1 MKTNLSELTE
11 KMLFD
16 WFKNTRF
23 SDIEQTSRY
32 SYTDAYIPSL
42 NVYVEFKCRKQHY
55 DALLIEKSKWKHLY
69 KLPNCRYV
77 NSTPRGIYSFNMSSI
92 PRPTWHMRVLPRT
105 TQFKDIDKI
114 IKEVGYLHIRQAIEL
129 TYSFLEYNLDN

>member
-11 KMLFD
+11 KDLFN

-42 NVYVEFKCRKQHY
+42 NVYVEFKCRKEHY
-55 DALLIEKSKWKHLY
+55 DALLIEKAKWNYLH

-77 NSTPRGIYSFNMSSI
+77 NSTPRGIYSFNILSI
-92 PRPTWHMRVLPRT
+92 PRPSWHMRVLPRT

-114 IKEVGYLHIRQAIEL
+114 IKEVGYLHIRQAVEL
-129 TYSFLEYNLDN
+129 TDSFLEYNFNN

>member
-1 MKTNLSELTE
+1 MKINLSELKE
-11 KMLFD
+11 KDLFD

-42 NVYVEFKCRKQHY
+42 NVYVEFKCRREHY
-55 DALLIEKSKWKHLY
+55 DALLIEKAKWNYLH

-77 NSTPRGIYSFNMSSI
+77 NSTPRGIYSFNILSI
-92 PRPTWHMRVLPRT
+92 PRPSWHMRVLPRT

-114 IKEVGYLHIRQAIEL
+114 IKEVGYLHIRQAVEL
-129 TYSFLEYNLDN
+129 TDSFLEYNLDN

>member
-1 MKTNLSELTE
+1 MKINLSELTE

-42 NVYVEFKCRKQHY
+42 NVYVEFKCRKEHY
-55 DALLIEKSKWKHLY
+55 DALLIEKAKWNYLH

-77 NSTPRGIYSFNMSSI
+77 NSTPRGIYSFNILSI
-92 PRPTWHMRVLPRT
+92 PRPSWHMRVLPRT

-114 IKEVGYLHIRQAIEL
+114 IKEVGYLHIRQAVEL
-129 TYSFLEYNLDN
+129 TDSFLEYNFNN

>member
-11 KMLFD
+11 KDLFD

-23 SDIEQTSRY
+23 SDIEQTSQY

-42 NVYVEFKCRKQHY
+42 NVYVEFKCRREHY
-55 DALLIEKSKWKHLY
+55 DALLIEKAKWNYLH

-77 NSTPRGIYSFNMSSI
+77 NSTPRGIYSFNIPSI
-92 PRPTWHMRVLPRT
+92 PRPSWHMRVLPRT
-105 TQFKDIDKI
+105 TQFKNIDKI
-114 IKEVGYLHIRQAIEL
+114 IKEVGYLHIRQAVEL
-129 TYSFLEYNLDN
+129 TDSFLEYNLDN

>member
-23 SDIEQTSRY
+23 SDIEQTSQY

-42 NVYVEFKCRKQHY
+42 NVYVEFKCRREHY
-55 DALLIEKSKWKHLY
+55 DALLIEKAKWNYLH

-77 NSTPRGIYSFNMSSI
+77 NSTPRGIYSFNIPSI
-92 PRPTWHMRVLPRT
+92 PRPSWHMRVLPRT

-114 IKEVGYLHIRQAIEL
+114 IKEVGYLHIRQAVEL
-129 TYSFLEYNLDN
+129 TDSFLEYNFNN

>member
-42 NVYVEFKCRKQHY
+42 NVYVEFKCRREHY
-55 DALLIEKSKWKHLY
+55 DALLIEKAKWNYLH

-77 NSTPRGIYSFNMSSI
+77 NSTPRGIYSFNILSI
-92 PRPTWHMRVLPRT
+92 PRPSWHMRVLPRT

-114 IKEVGYLHIRQAIEL
+114 IKEVGYLHIRQAVEL
-129 TYSFLEYNLDN
+129 TDSFLEYNFNN

>member
-11 KMLFD
+11 KDLFD

-42 NVYVEFKCRKQHY
+42 NVYVEFKCRREHY
-55 DALLIEKSKWKHLY
+55 DALLIEKAKWNYLH

-77 NSTPRGIYSFNMSSI
+77 NSTPRGIYSFNILSI
-92 PRPTWHMRVLPRT
+92 PRPSWHMRVLPRT

-114 IKEVGYLHIRQAIEL
+114 IKEVGYLHIRQAVEL
-129 TYSFLEYNLDN
+129 TDSFLEYNFNN

>member
-11 KMLFD
+11 KDLFN

-23 SDIEQTSRY
+23 SDIEQTSQY

-42 NVYVEFKCRKQHY
+42 NVYVEFKCRREHY
-55 DALLIEKSKWKHLY
+55 DALLIEKAKWNYLH

-77 NSTPRGIYSFNMSSI
+77 NSTPRGIYSFNIPSI
-92 PRPTWHMRVLPRT
+92 PRPSWHMRVLPRT
-105 TQFKDIDKI
+105 TQFKNIDKI
-114 IKEVGYLHIRQAIEL
+114 IKEVGYLHIRQAVEL
-129 TYSFLEYNLDN
+129 TDSFLEYNLDN

>member
-1 MKTNLSELTE
+1 MKINLSELTE
-11 KMLFD
+11 KDLFN

-23 SDIEQTSRY
+23 SDIEQTSQY

-42 NVYVEFKCRKQHY
+42 NVYVEFKCRREHY
-55 DALLIEKSKWKHLY
+55 DALLIEKAKWNYLH

-77 NSTPRGIYSFNMSSI
+77 NSTPRGIYSFNIPSI
-92 PRPTWHMRVLPRT
+92 PRPSWHMRVLPRT

-114 IKEVGYLHIRQAIEL
+114 IKEVGYLHIRQAVEL
-129 TYSFLEYNLDN
+129 TDSFLEYNFNN

>member
-1 MKTNLSELTE
+1 MKTNLSELKE
-11 KMLFD
+11 KDLFD

-42 NVYVEFKCRKQHY
+42 NVYVEFKCRREHY
-55 DALLIEKSKWKHLY
+55 DALLIEKAKWNYLH

-77 NSTPRGIYSFNMSSI
+77 NSTPRGIYSFNIPSI
-92 PRPTWHMRVLPRT
+92 PRPSWHMRVLPRT

-114 IKEVGYLHIRQAIEL
+114 IKEVGYLHIRQAVEL
-129 TYSFLEYNLDN
+129 TDSFLEYNLDN

>member
-11 KMLFD
+11 KDLFN

-23 SDIEQTSRY
+23 SDIEQTSQY
-32 SYTDAYIPSL
+32 SYTDAYIPSI
-42 NVYVEFKCRKQHY
+42 NVYVEFKCRREHY
-55 DALLIEKSKWKHLY
+55 DALLIEKAKWNYLH

-129 TYSFLEYNLDN
+129 TDSFLEYNLDN